1 MGLSLKRGLALG
13 LMMLAVCSAS
23 ASVFAQA
30 EALNATIGEAADM
43 ADDAINLSDLLEQT
57 DDSALSLDNLGLEED
72 TQPTFQFYDKNKA
85 MTSKMSASVDIPLTL
100 AEAEQLEAEMDYEEE
115 EGKMPFDIRN
125 EAIKDAAISYG
136 ARAGLAWRTYYIRRE
151 MDRRARSLDRIYDFR
166 QLLIPAPSGL
176 LIEPPVISENV
187 NSMIIETDG
196 QQAAVSDRIYNIMN
210 NAKIVSAARTWRTYL
225 ERNWG
230 AVDPPPDILR
240 PRDEDER
247 DLWVRMVRKGWKEGV
262 KQADE
267 IFEQDLNQLVSDFEG
282 MIRYR
287 MLLAQGMVSAPYAL
301 QVDRGV
307 TGGGDQMR
315 VGDRAVQITGKP
327 SLMTGY
333 NSWQPASR

>member
-1 MGLSLKRGLALG
+1 MKIRTLAAGLGCIALLLGGSSSVQAQDGVDLNIAELAGVEGSLTDNPEEALALPD
-13 LMMLAVCSAS
+13 LATDS
-23 ASVFAQA
+23 
-30 EALNATIGEAADM
+30 EP
-43 ADDAINLSDLLEQT
+43 AIQQFYNKNSLLENST
-57 DDSALSLDNLGLEED
+57 AGV
-72 TQPTFQFYDKNKA
+72 A
-85 MTSKMSASVDIPLTL
+85 AIPLTL
-100 AEAEQLEAEMDYEEE
+100 EEAEQLEADITYEEDD
-115 EGKMPFDIRN
+115 GALPFDIRK
-125 EAIKDAAISYG
+125 EAIKEAAISYG

-176 LIEPPVISENV
+176 LIEPPIISENV
-187 NSMIIETDG
+187 NSMIIEGDG

-225 ERNWG
+225 EREWG
-230 AVDPPPDILR
+230 TVEPPPDILR
-240 PRDEDER
+240 PRDAEER
-247 DLWVRMVRKGWKEGV
+247 ALWIKLVRRGWKEGV
-262 KQADE
+262 KQANE

-287 MLLAQGMVSAPYAL
+287 TLLAQGMVSAPYAL

-333 NSWQPASR
+333 DTWQPASR